1 MYPRQQVVQQLEARK
16 GGYFYFEIPAAFVE
30 TLTRQ
35 RKTRLICT
43 LDQHLTYPCGLNHL
57 GNGDYF
63 IILSKSNLKQLNK
76 DLGSLVELS
85 LVEDPNPLGVEIPEV
100 LQVLLEQDTL
110 LKRKFEALTDGKKR
124 GVIHQINRI
133 KNMDLQI
140 SRAQKLILEMA

>member
-1 MYPRQQVVQQLEARK
+1 MYPSQQPVQQLEARK
-16 GGYFYFEIPAAFVE
+16 GGYFYFEIPATYVK

-76 DLGSLVELS
+76 GLGSLVELS

-100 LQVLLEQDTL
+100 LQVLLEQDTM
-110 LKRKFEALTDGKKR
+110 LKQKFVALTDGKKR
-124 GVIHQINRI
+124 GIIHQMNRI
-133 KNMDLQI
+133 KNLDLQI
-140 SRAQKLILEMA
+140 SRAQKLILDMT